1 MNNTYNSRIITKT
14 DTYENWTAANPVLLN
29 GELVAVTN
37 YKYNDAD
44 DLGVLFKFGD
54 GASNFNSLPF
64 IDAEIIDAVYRL
76 TELYST
82 DHTSIQSLDE
92 QVQTLQTQM
101 QNSVVVYVGS
111 GTPST
116 EIGNDGDL
124 YIDISSS

>member
-1 MNNTYNSRIITKT
+1 VNSTYNSRIITKT
-14 DTYENWTAANPVLLN
+14 DTYANWTAANPVLLN

-37 YKYNDAD
+37 CKYNDAD

-54 GASNFNSLPF
+54 GVSNFNSLPF
-64 IDAEIIDAVYRL
+64 INATIIDTVYQL
-76 TELYST
+76 VQLYGDHDT
-82 DHTSIQSLDE
+82 DIKS
-92 QVQTLQTQM
+92 LQTQV

-111 GTPST
+111 GTPTT